1 MAEASLFSRIASGAG
16 SFLANP
22 VVSAASAG
30 LSLVNA
36 IRTFTGGSES
46 AASGQT
52 GAIAQGDPRFTSF
65 PSNIASGQ
73 ESAQSGEN
81 AFGGGFFPQ
90 TYSIPPN
97 ISQFGTATQQ
107 AGMLAPFNTVLPS
120 IARQVTKNLPQLAVG
135 TGAGIVASQLS
146 DMQSNPTPFRRITRK
161 LRSQIRSLYNMSM
174 MDLDATA
181 NLASSIFGVNMT
193 SEDIAFILMKRFR
206 NDGALVTKAAMRK
219 TRKTLN
225 SLKRAD
231 DLLKMAR
238 PPAARRRSGVTQ
250 RVTKV
255 SA

>member
-1 MAEASLFSRIASGAG
+1 MEFLSSLKTGVGNFLQNPIVSGISAAG
-16 SFLANP
+16 SLI
-22 VVSAASAG
+22 G
-30 LSLVNA
+30 A
-36 IRTFTGGSES
+36 IRSFTGGSES

-52 GAIAQGDPRFTSF
+52 GAIAQGDPRFTAF

-81 AFGGGFFPQ
+81 AFGGDFFPQ
-90 TYSIPPN
+90 GTPFLQDSLSPLRNPN
-97 ISQFGTATQQ
+97 Q
-107 AGMLAPFNTVLPS
+107 ANMLAPLTPAISN
-120 IARQVTKNLPQLAVG
+120 IARQFTRNIPQLAVG
-135 TGAGIVASQLS
+135 TGAGLVASQLT
-146 DMQSNPTPFRRITRK
+146 DMQGNPTPFRRITRK
-161 LRSQIRSLYNMSM
+161 LRSQMRSLYNMSM

-181 NLASSIFGVNMT
+181 NLASSIFGVNIT
-193 SEDIAFILMKRFR
+193 RDDVAFILMKRFR

-238 PPAARRRSGVTQ
+238 PPAARRRAGVTQ

>member
-1 MAEASLFSRIASGAG
+1 MEFLKTIGAG
-16 SFLANP
+16 AASFLANP
-22 VVSAASAG
+22 VVSTVGAG
-30 LSLVNA
+30 LGLINA
-36 IRTFTGGSES
+36 VRSFTGGSES

-52 GAIAQGDPRFTSF
+52 GAIAQGDPRFNSF
-65 PSNIASGQ
+65 PQNIASGQ

-90 TYSIPPN
+90 TYSIPPD
-97 ISQFGTATQQ
+97 ISQFGQGTSSANI
-107 AGMLAPFNTVLPS
+107 LAPFTPAISN
-120 IARQVTKNLPQLAVG
+120 IARQVTRNLPQLAVG
-135 TGAGIVASQLS
+135 TGAGLVASQVT
-146 DMQSNPTPFRRITRK
+146 DMVSNPTPFRRITRK

-181 NLASSIFGVNMT
+181 NLASSIFGVRMT
-193 SEDIAFILMKRFR
+193 GEDIAFILMKRFR

-238 PPAARRRSGVTQ
+238 PPAARRRAGVTQ